1 MSAFGGKADNAA
13 YDLVVLCEVF
23 RDHCIGLAD
32 CASFVSGFSQNRIG
46 DFCPHALAFGVI
58 GLLGVAFGVFRS
70 PRHLWVIFK
79 GRINAAVLM
88 RDRIDVLIRC
98 SRFRRSVIPTRLA
111 LPIVR
116 EDPRP

>member
-1 MSAFGGKADNAA
+1 MSYCTAHVRFGGKADNAA

-58 GLLGVAFGVFRS
+58 GLLGVAFGVFAVHGIFQS
-70 PRHLWVIFK
+70 PLR
-79 GRINAAVLM
+79 AA
-88 RDRIDVLIRC
+88 
-98 SRFRRSVIPTRLA
+98 STRLY
-111 LPIVR
+111 
-116 EDPRP
+116 